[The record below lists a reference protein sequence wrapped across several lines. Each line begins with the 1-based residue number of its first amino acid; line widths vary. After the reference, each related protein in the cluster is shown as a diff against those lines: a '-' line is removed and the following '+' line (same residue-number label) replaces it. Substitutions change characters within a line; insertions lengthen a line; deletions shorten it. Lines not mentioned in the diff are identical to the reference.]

1 MSELSKEETII
12 GQLRGILE
20 ESSVNDL
27 DWDTFSSATSI
38 EEIGLD
44 SLTIL
49 DLLYD
54 IEETIGISL
63 EAKQVLKITTV
74 GEIVTLLIAEGA

>member
-1 MSELSKEETII
+1 MSETSKEEIII

-20 ESSVNDL
+20 ESSVKDQ
-27 DWDTFSSATSI
+27 DWDVFGAATTI
-38 EEIGLD
+38 EDIGLD

-54 IEETIGISL
+54 IEEVIGVHL
-63 EAKQVLKITTV
+63 EAKQVLKISTV
-74 GEIVTLLIAEGA
+74 GEIVSLLIAEGA

>member
-1 MSELSKEETII
+1 MSEESKEEVIN

-20 ESSVNDL
+20 ESSASDQ
-27 DWDTFSSATSI
+27 DWDAFGPATTV
-38 EEIGLD
+38 EDLGLD

-54 IEETIGISL
+54 IEEVIGIHL

-74 GEIVTLLIAEGA
+74 GEITSLLIQEGA

>member
-27 DWDTFSSATSI
+27 DWNTFSSATSI

-54 IEETIGISL
+54 IEETIGIPL